1 MDSVFEGWQVAL
13 STVRDFMREVK
24 LPVQKTVEYL
34 WPGQSVPF
42 DIPSYKRGNVYKEPQ
57 NPMAL
62 ERRLLS
68 MQSAVAMIYVMLL
81 RKQGRASNLPNLC
94 CFLNRL
100 FAVLGLHGLTFE
112 LDVAGIRR
120 HVLVGS
126 DGAVQQFSFWDA
138 FFFEFHGPSR
148 HWADM
153 VKDDKRGY
161 FPYSDATTHPLE
173 HGRLRLVDV
182 LVFASEQHV
191 QSLFPC
197 FKEVFDV
204 IMKKLGQF
212 MREIARDI
220 STPWTS
226 EVNARWC
233 ATQQASFAQQ
243 WILQRSVRDGKAHEL
258 IGR

>member
-1 MDSVFEGWQVAL
+1 
-13 STVRDFMREVK
+13 MREVK
-24 LPVQKTVEYL
+24 LATQKAVEYL

-81 RKQGRASNLPNLC
+81 RKQGRASTLPNLC

-100 FAVLGLHGLTFE
+100 FQVLGLHGLTFD

-138 FFFEFHGPSR
+138 FFFEFYGPK
-148 HWADM
+148 A
-153 VKDDKRGY
+153 
-161 FPYSDATTHPLE
+161 L
-173 HGRLRLVDV
+173 GRYGEGR
-182 LVFASEQHV
+182 
-191 QSLFPC
+191 
-197 FKEVFDV
+197 
-204 IMKKLGQF
+204 
-212 MREIARDI
+212 
-220 STPWTS
+220 
-226 EVNARWC
+226 
-233 ATQQASFAQQ
+233 QA
-243 WILQRSVRDGKAHEL
+243 
-258 IGR
+258 